1 MSAEAREPG
10 VEVRDA
16 TPDDADDLVRLD
28 AQIVS
33 SLGGEGDGEWRE
45 RAGESL
51 RASLREGRVIGAVVT
66 VDGVAVSGAMAT
78 IWTTIP
84 GPGHDG
90 RRAWVFGVA
99 TDPPYRRQGYARAAL
114 SRVLARLDAEGI
126 VKIDLSATPEGEDLY
141 RSVGFQVSPFARMVR
156 RPPGL

>member
-1 MSAEAREPG
+1 MTPS

-16 TPDDADDLVRLD
+16 SPDDAEELVRLD
-28 AQIVS
+28 AGIVS
-33 SLGGEGDGEWRE
+33 ALGGDAEGEWRE
-45 RAGESL
+45 RAVV
-51 RASLREGRVIGAVVT
+51 SLRESLAGGRVIGAVVS
-66 VDGVAVSGAMAT
+66 VDGATVSGAMAT

-99 TDPPYRRQGYARAAL
+99 TDPEHRRRGHARAAL
-114 SRVLARLDAEGI
+114 SRVLERLDAEGI

-141 RSVGFQVSPFARMVR
+141 RSVGFAVSPFARMVR

>member
-1 MSAEAREPG
+1 MS

-16 TPDDADDLVRLD
+16 TPSDADDLVRLD
-28 AQIVS
+28 AAIVS
-33 SLGGEGDGEWRE
+33 SLGGDADGEWRG
-45 RAGESL
+45 RAGDSL
-51 RASLREGRVIGAVVT
+51 RGSLSEGRVIGAVVT

-99 TDPPYRRQGYARAAL
+99 TDEPFRRKGYARAAL
-114 SRVLARLDAEGI
+114 GRVLDRLDADGI
-126 VKIDLSATPEGEDLY
+126 VKIDLSATPEGESLY
-141 RSVGFQVSPFARMVR
+141 RSLGFAVSPFARMVR